1 MKTACRT
8 VLFASLTW
16 LCLAGCGGNS
26 TPSTPPISDA
36 CTGAA
41 ITGVLQDSLTSQPVA
56 QGVAVLET
64 GTQLSAT
71 SIYNF
76 YPAQQVATDTH
87 GAFKLCAATV
97 VSPSAIILEAVDSAG
112 KAYPPFVASISGAAD
127 LGTIPMGGCRVT
139 CAFDGQQQTSLPA
152 TIAGVITSSP
162 IAKTGSVVPQYSVTA
177 LDGSKSKSG
186 SPNLW
191 SLALPLFNSSQTF
204 TFSTTAG
211 KCAGTAPF
219 CASYSF
225 SVPSQRPM
233 QRVNGAYIQ
242 EAAVPYYLI
251 YAVPDGAASCLPPF
265 KVTTFQQDGSSFLT
279 GNPGAQITAAEID
292 FSDCV

>member
-8 VLFASLTW
+8 VLFACLTW

-26 TPSTPPISDA
+26 TPSSPPTRDT

-87 GAFKLCAATV
+87 GAFKLCTGTIA
-97 VSPSAIILEAVDSAG
+97 SPSAIILEAIDSTG
-112 KAYPPFVASISGAAD
+112 RAYPPFIASISGAAD
-127 LGTIPMGGCRVT
+127 LGTIPMGGCRGA
-139 CAFDGQQQTSLPA
+139 CILDSQQQTSLPA

-186 SPNLW
+186 YPNLW
-191 SLALPLFNSSQTF
+191 SLALPLFNSSPNF
-204 TFSTTAG
+204 AFSTTAG
-211 KCAGTAPF
+211 TCAGAAPF

-225 SVPSQRPM
+225 SVPSQQPI
-233 QRVNGAYIQ
+233 QLVNGAYIQ
-242 EAAVPYYLI
+242 EAAAPYYLI
-251 YAVPDGAASCLPPF
+251 YAVPDGPASCLPPS
-265 KVTTFQQDGSSFLT
+265 KLTIFQQDGSSFLT

-292 FSDCV
+292 FSDCQ